1 MGLIVSQ
8 TYIVNVVIYNHVS
21 HNRLYNMKL
30 STWAKKIGISYS
42 AAWKMYKLGR
52 IPNAYQL
59 ESGTIIVEDRLVK
72 PEYTVTYARV
82 SSSENKD
89 NLVRQSK
96 RLNKFCR
103 ANGWV
108 VTQSITEVG
117 SGLND
122 KRRKLTKVLEEAKV
136 TRLVVE
142 HKDRLSRFGVNYIR
156 ILCQHIGCELV
167 IINTTEVEKD
177 DLIQDFVAV
186 ITSFCARLYGLRRKS
201 RKALDLIQEIRDEK

>member
-1 MGLIVSQ
+1 
-8 TYIVNVVIYNHVS
+8 
-21 HNRLYNMKL
+21 MKL

-42 AAWKMYKLGR
+42 AAWKMFKLGR

-59 ESGTIIVEDRLVK
+59 DSGTIIVEEKAVR

-89 NLVRQSK
+89 NLLRQSK
-96 RLNKFCR
+96 RLSRFCR
-103 ANGWV
+103 AKGWTV
-108 VTQSITEVG
+108 DQSVTEVG

-122 KRRKLTKVLEEAKV
+122 KRRKLSKVLEEGKL

-167 IINTTEVEKD
+167 IVNNTEVEKD
-177 DLIQDFVAV
+177 DLIQDFVAI

-201 RKALDLIQEIRDEK
+201 RKALELIQELKDEK